1 VRLREGQGLK
11 VEGWAAQS
19 AHVIEFSPLSD
30 YQHIAACHCCG
41 LLQRLPPSQPRL
53 CTVCSRCGSSLRH
66 RDPNRNRWAAALAL
80 SALLIYPAAIG
91 LPLLNISKLGH
102 SSTDSLLSGLVSMFS
117 QGYWLVGGV
126 VLLFSIL
133 LPPLKLMALW
143 LLTSQSAQQSSGLMG
158 HRPRALLYHA
168 VELLG
173 RWGMLDVMLVAV
185 LVAMVKLGDLVQIQ
199 PGPGLWAF
207 TLMVLLSLLASMVF
221 NPTQMWSEHSSD
233 D

>member
-1 VRLREGQGLK
+1 M
-11 VEGWAAQS
+11 
-19 AHVIEFSPLSD
+19 
-30 YQHIAACHCCG
+30 
-41 LLQRLPPSQPRL
+41 
-53 CTVCSRCGSSLRH
+53 
-66 RDPNRNRWAAALAL
+66 
-80 SALLIYPAAIG
+80 SALLVYPAAVG

-133 LPPLKLMALW
+133 LPPLKLLALW
-143 LLTSQSAQQSSGLMG
+143 LLTAQSAPQPVQQSLRQSPAQIG

-207 TLMVLLSLLASMVF
+207 TLMVLLSLVASMVF
-221 NPTQMWSEHSSD
+221 NPTQMWSDQMWSERDSD

>member
-1 VRLREGQGLK
+1 
-11 VEGWAAQS
+11 
-19 AHVIEFSPLSD
+19 VID

-41 LLQRLPPSQPRL
+41 LLQQLPPSQPQL
-53 CTVCSRCGSSLRH
+53 CTVCSRCGSGLRH

-80 SALLIYPAAIG
+80 SALLVYPAAIG
-91 LPLLNISKLGH
+91 LPLLNITKLGH
-102 SSTDSLLSGLVSMFS
+102 SSTDSLLTGLVSLFS

-133 LPPLKLMALW
+133 LPPLKLLALW
-143 LLTSQSAQQSSGLMG
+143 LLTSQSAQQSAQQSPEQSLQQPTAQLG

-207 TLMVLLSLLASMVF
+207 TLMVLLSLVASMVF
-221 NPTQMWSEHSSD
+221 NPTQMWSERQSD